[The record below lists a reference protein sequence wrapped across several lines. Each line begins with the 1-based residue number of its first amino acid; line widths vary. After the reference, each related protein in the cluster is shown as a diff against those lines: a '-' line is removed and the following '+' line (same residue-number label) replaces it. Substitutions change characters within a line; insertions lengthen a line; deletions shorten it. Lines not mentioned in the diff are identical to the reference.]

1 MLSWK
6 TLQKAAYRP
15 VPRRMRC
22 PPRSK
27 PIERVTLRFGFL
39 PAAFCYDD
47 RVYRVS
53 SIVWI
58 RDVCRHDGD
67 LRYYR
72 VRCTD
77 SSEQTLIHDLVTG
90 KWYQQHERGHLSRW

>member
-15 VPRRMRC
+15 APQRMRC
-22 PPRSK
+22 PPRSE
-27 PIERVTLRFGFL
+27 PIELVTLRFGFL
-39 PAAFCYDD
+39 PAAFRYDD
-47 RVYRVS
+47 RVQRVS

-77 SSEQTLIHDLVTG
+77 SSEQTLIHDLATG
-90 KWYQQHERGHLSRW
+90 RWYRQHERGRLSRW